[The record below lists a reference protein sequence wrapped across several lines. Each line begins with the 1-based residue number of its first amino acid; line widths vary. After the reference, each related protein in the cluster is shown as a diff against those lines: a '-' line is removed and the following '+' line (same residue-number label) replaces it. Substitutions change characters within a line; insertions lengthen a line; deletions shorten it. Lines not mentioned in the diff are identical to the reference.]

1 MNSILKNRLNKL
13 LKATFVIST
22 MFLFVQC
29 ADNSSSDSGGSTLTP
44 QYAYITDGDD
54 LKIIDVANPTSP
66 TFVNSIAMNTSYF
79 VSVSPGQANIA
90 HYDAIEPYLSIV
102 NIQNV
107 NSLSSFALPKNSAN
121 NFSLL
126 SDIYSIQG
134 TAYFSDLYRG
144 LNVVDPTNNSL
155 FTNLGSDAMSVTGI
169 GNKLYLID
177 QANGLSKYDI
187 SSPNSPSYTNVNNN
201 TDVDTASYPDAN
213 FGQFHSWVENDGTY
227 IYVANIIDK
236 KLKKFDPVNLNLISE
251 VSFEGYATA
260 FAISNGFAYITTKA
274 GNSPLQSSFD
284 GISMFDLS
292 TMTFTNFK
300 ALSRT
305 SGVAINGNHCY
316 VTDADGLHIYNISTG
331 VLVLEST
338 LATGYGNY
346 IALGE

>member
-1 MNSILKNRLNKL
+1 MKTALIISIML
-13 LKATFVIST
+13 LA
-22 MFLFVQC
+22 VQC

-54 LKIIDVANPTSP
+54 LKIIDVANPVAP
-66 TFVNSIAMNTSYF
+66 TFVSNIAMNTSYF
-79 VSVSPGQANIA
+79 VSVSPNQANVA

-102 NIQNV
+102 NIQNA
-107 NSLSSFALPKNSAN
+107 NSLSSFALPKGSVNS
-121 NFSLL
+121 FSLI

-134 TAYFSDLYRG
+134 TAYFTDFYRG

-155 FTNLGSDAMSVTGI
+155 FTNMGSDAMSVTGI
-169 GNKLYLID
+169 GNYLYLID

-187 SSPNSPSYTNVNNN
+187 STPSTPTYTNINNN
-201 TDVDTASYPDAN
+201 TDVDTSSYPDIN
-213 FGQFHSWVENDGTY
+213 FGQFHSWIENDGTY

-236 KLKKFDPVNLNLISE
+236 KLKKFDATNLTLISE

-260 FAISNGFAYITTKA
+260 FAISNGYAYITTKA
-274 GNSPLQSSFD
+274 GNAPLQTSFD

-300 ALSRT
+300 SLNRT
-305 SGVAINGNHCY
+305 SGVAINGNYCY
-316 VTDADGLHIYNISTG
+316 VTDADGLHIYNISSG

-338 LATGYGNY
+338 LATGYGNF